1 MQCVIGKHKV
11 KETKLGIYQI
21 VLFMYQIDNERCEL
35 RIEYIPEILS
45 IFGQYSEFSKEM
57 AILGKIENCLTNFLV
72 TLLVVYFEISS
83 NLHKK

>member
-57 AILGKIENCLTNFLV
+57 AILGKIENCLTIVFYGNSEDIQLAIKMNYPF
-72 TLLVVYFEISS
+72 
-83 NLHKK
+83 